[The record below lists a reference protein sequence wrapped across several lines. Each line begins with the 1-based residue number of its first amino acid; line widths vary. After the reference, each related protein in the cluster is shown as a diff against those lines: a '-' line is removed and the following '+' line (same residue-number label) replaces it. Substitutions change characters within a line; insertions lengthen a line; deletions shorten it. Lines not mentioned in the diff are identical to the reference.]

1 VSAFHFLYSGSMME
15 VEKTSGGTVL
25 HTTVY
30 YPAGGAVRVDNTL
43 SYVLGDQLGSA
54 SLTLSSAGAVTGQT
68 RYYPFGALRASRR
81 DAGHHRHDA
90 NGPAVHGSAGDG

>member
-1 VSAFHFLYSGSMME
+1 ME
-15 VEKTSGGTVL
+15 KNSGGTVL

-54 SLTLSSAGAVTGQT
+54 SLTMSSAGSYMAARRSGLS
-68 RYYPFGALRASRR
+68 FSRLLIA
-81 DAGHHRHDA
+81 DCLFKF
-90 NGPAVHGSAGDG
+90 PLVK